1 MAIPLKTKSVVRRE
15 TLSIRIK
22 PEERSFIDR
31 AAKIRGKNRTEFI
44 LDAARVAAEEAL
56 LDQAIIMTT
65 PEMYAKFLALL
76 DMPPGSN
83 ERLHKT
89 MQTPPSWEKK

>member
-1 MAIPLKTKSVVRRE
+1 MANPLRTKSVVRRE

-56 LDQAIIMTT
+56 LDQAIMMTT
-65 PEMYAKFLALL
+65 PEMYAQFLALL
-76 DMPPGSN
+76 DMPPSSN
-83 ERLHKT
+83 ERLRKT
-89 MQTPPSWEKK
+89 MRTPPPWEKK